1 MTQQD
6 TTPEI
11 RIVRTLEDLHRA
23 YTVRDIVFIDHQSCP
38 YTEEYDGNDLCA
50 THLLASIG
58 ATPVGT
64 IRIRYFAG
72 FAKLERLAVLPRHRG
87 GAIATQLVE
96 AALNLI
102 RQKGYRRF
110 KLHAQSRYERFWSR
124 WAYRDCE
131 HPPFRFSDH
140 DYVAMSGRIAS
151 SATHLAAC
159 ADPMILNRPEG
170 EWDHPGVLDHSQNR
184 MTSVKDFVS
193 GAAQ

>member
-1 MTQQD
+1 MRQHE
-6 TTPEI
+6 TTLKVSV
-11 RIVRTLEDLHRA
+11 VRTLEELHRA

-58 ATPVGT
+58 PLPVGT

-87 GAIATQLVE
+87 SSIATQLVDT
-96 AALNLI
+96 ALRLI

-110 KLHAQSRYERFWSR
+110 KLHAQTRYEGFWSR
-124 WAYRDCE
+124 WAVRDPM
-131 HPPFRFSDH
+131 HAPFRFSDH
-140 DYVAMSGRIAS
+140 DYVAMSGRVTS
-151 SATHLAAC
+151 SSTHISAR

-170 EWDHPGVLDHSQNR
+170 EWEQPGVLDHSQER
-184 MTSVKDFVS
+184 MNSATDFTP
-193 GAAQ
+193 GASQ